1 MKTIDQK
8 WYFNDL
14 HKAYQLGRLGYFD
27 EVYQIIS
34 EICRFGNNSE
44 LLEIGAGSGIATDEM
59 SEKWHSNITLI
70 EPGDHFV
77 SLLKQKYYKNNKIT
91 IVNSSFEN
99 YFSDKKYDGIVSATA
114 FHWIDKEVKY
124 RKAFSL
130 LNNGGYLVLYWNYY
144 SVFDNEINEEIKDI
158 YNFYEE
164 KFECDYY
171 RQKIKIEKKKKEIE
185 SCEYF
190 SLLQDNVIEKVV
202 ELSANEFINLL
213 NTFMGHKMI
222 DDKINDE
229 IKNLVVNLGG
239 TIGVR
244 VLTNLEIARKRN
256 G

>member
-14 HKAYQLGRLGYFD
+14 QKAYQLGRLGYFG

-34 EICRFGNNSE
+34 EICGFGKNSE

-59 SEKWHSNITLI
+59 FEKWHSNITLI
-70 EPGDHFV
+70 EPGDYFV
-77 SLLKQKYYKNNKIT
+77 SLLKQKYYKNDKIT
-91 IVNSSFEN
+91 IESSSFEN
-99 YFSDKKYDGIVSATA
+99 YYTDKKYDGIVSATA

-124 RKAFSL
+124 RKAFKL
-130 LNNGGYLVLYWNYY
+130 LNNDGYLVLYWNYY
-144 SVFDNEINEEIKDI
+144 SVFDNEINKEIQDI

-164 KFECDYY
+164 RFECDYY
-171 RQKIKIEKKKKEIE
+171 RQKNKIGNRKKEIE
-185 SCEYF
+185 SCEFF

-213 NTFMGHKMI
+213 NTFVGHKMI
-222 DDKINDE
+222 DNKIDVE

-244 VLTNLEIARKRN
+244 VLTNLEIAKKRDV
-256 G
+256 